1 MGKTMEFM
9 NSLIPGMFKPST
21 PDLPKDQ
28 ILDTADQAG
37 QDAAE
42 AERRRRNQTE
52 TNRSGSAS
60 SALSAA
66 IGRTTLGG
74 S

>member
-1 MGKTMEFM
+1 MGSAIKEAFSFFP
-9 NSLIPGMFKPST
+9 NMFKPST

-52 TNRSGSAS
+52 TKRSGSVS